1 MNQKAALIRADQWR
15 KTVYECINRDP
26 KLSKRQWCQENG
38 VKFRSLMYWQHK
50 FQMEAIQLMESLE
63 VSLPIKEEASNIP
76 AFADMTPQLE
86 ALRTEQEPVPQDPES
101 PALTPEL
108 MIQAGSY
115 RVYVNGSVREA
126 TLETVMRVLNH
137 A

>member
-63 VSLPIKEEASNIP
+63 VSLPMKAPSRRSIQNK
-76 AFADMTPQLE
+76 
-86 ALRTEQEPVPQDPES
+86 RT
-101 PALTPEL
+101 LKT
-108 MIQAGSY
+108 
-115 RVYVNGSVREA
+115 
-126 TLETVMRVLNH
+126 T
-137 A
+137 